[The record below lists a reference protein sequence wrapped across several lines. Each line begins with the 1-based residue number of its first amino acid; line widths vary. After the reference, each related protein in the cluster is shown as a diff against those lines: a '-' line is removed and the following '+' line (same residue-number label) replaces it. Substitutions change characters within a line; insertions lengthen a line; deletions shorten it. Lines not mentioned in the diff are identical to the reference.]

1 MRPVDALSRHAS
13 SWGWLVTVSAF
24 ALLTAGL
31 VMAVWWAATD
41 EERTST
47 YQVRGSV
54 TAITLDIGE
63 ADLQIVGGGGQAA
76 LQVSHTDRYS
86 FNHPA
91 ESERVVRDGEL
102 RLRSRCPAA
111 LIGSCSS
118 AYRLRVP
125 DNVPVRVR
133 TTSGDVSSSGY
144 RGSATVDTTSGSV
157 DFDGWCGFNLQVR
170 ADVGDVRAVASC
182 TPQRAAA
189 ALARRLGAGAR
200 AARPLPRRRRERRG
214 QAQRARRD
222 HRRRRPVPGPG
233 ALHHRRRPRRERA
246 VNDGDTIDFGRRLRR
261 AVEALEYLVLSLPL
275 GVVCAAAAVLLVLG
289 AALSAI
295 WIGLPV
301 VLFTVAGCARLAELE
316 RRQANRLLDA
326 HIPPLTPP
334 AHHEGTLWRRAIATL
349 SDRDNWRMLVLV
361 AIKLPVALLGLA
373 AGLFPIAVTAWL
385 LIFGVRGIGHLGDRF
400 YVGPWTLG
408 PLTGLLLCA
417 LALAAGILAIAAL
430 DGLRTLLAS
439 LSRALLS
446 PGERPE
452 GPVRELL
459 AESLGDRTL
468 SVAYWLP
475 ERQMFVDESGH
486 MVRMPEPGSGRA
498 WTAVER
504 DGRRVAAIVHDA
516 ELATG
521 PELVNAAAAGAAL
534 AIDNERLKADLRA
547 RVEELRVSRVRI
559 VEAGDHARRR
569 IERDLHDGAQQQ
581 LVSLSLD
588 LRLLKAKLNGNEAA
602 AATIDELSEK
612 LANALAELRELARG
626 IHPVILTERGLVP
639 AVAALAQRAPV
650 PVEADISIHERLTPA
665 IEAAAYFVVA
675 EALTNVAKYAQA
687 DNVLVDLRRDDRHV
701 IVVVEDDGVGGADLE
716 NGTGLRGL
724 VDRLSALDGT
734 LELETPVG
742 GGTRLRALIPCS
754 AADVI
759 RSDDDKMAAR

>member
-1 MRPVDALSRHAS
+1 
-13 SWGWLVTVSAF
+13 
-24 ALLTAGL
+24 
-31 VMAVWWAATD
+31 
-41 EERTST
+41 
-47 YQVRGSV
+47 
-54 TAITLDIGE
+54 
-63 ADLQIVGGGGQAA
+63 
-76 LQVSHTDRYS
+76 
-86 FNHPA
+86 
-91 ESERVVRDGEL
+91 
-102 RLRSRCPAA
+102 
-111 LIGSCSS
+111 
-118 AYRLRVP
+118 
-125 DNVPVRVR
+125 
-133 TTSGDVSSSGY
+133 
-144 RGSATVDTTSGSV
+144 
-157 DFDGWCGFNLQVR
+157 
-170 ADVGDVRAVASC
+170 
-182 TPQRAAA
+182 
-189 ALARRLGAGAR
+189 
-200 AARPLPRRRRERRG
+200 
-214 QAQRARRD
+214 
-222 HRRRRPVPGPG
+222 
-233 ALHHRRRPRRERA
+233 
-246 VNDGDTIDFGRRLRR
+246 VNNGDTIDFGHRLRR

-275 GVVCAAAAVLLVLG
+275 GVVCAAVAVLLVLG

-334 AHHEGTLWRRAIATL
+334 AHHQGTLWRRAIATL

-373 AGLFPIAVTAWL
+373 AGLLPIAVTAWL

-446 PGERPE
+446 PGERAE

-475 ERQMFVDESGH
+475 ERQIFVDELGH
-486 MVRMPEPGSGRA
+486 KVRMPEPGSGRA